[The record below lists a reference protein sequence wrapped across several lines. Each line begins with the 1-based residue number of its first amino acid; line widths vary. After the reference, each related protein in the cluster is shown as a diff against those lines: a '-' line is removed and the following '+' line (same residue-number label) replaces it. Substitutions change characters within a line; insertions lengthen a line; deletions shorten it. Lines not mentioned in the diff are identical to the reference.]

1 MSKQHL
7 TTDDLERYC
16 LGMVT
21 ASEELAKLEEHL
33 LACSECVER
42 AERAQDYVATV
53 RAALRST
60 GSR

>member
-33 LACSECVER
+33 LACPVCVQR
-42 AERAQDYVATV
+42 AEHAEDYVAV
-53 RAALRST
+53 VQAALRST